1 MKLLSLLLL
10 ILPLIDSYVESAA
23 VRAGVLPH
31 NLYECDPT
39 RPRIRVLS
47 KLIQKPGRPHT
58 IVNEA
63 FQYPRLPDL
72 SPNSRIIT
80 CISVEDL
87 SRNGKGGYA
96 DIVAGGI
103 NTNFVNLIFES
114 QQGEDILFSVTI
126 YATYPGAVL
135 SAEPKNVPAAPPV

>member
-1 MKLLSLLLL
+1 MKAEKNEN
-10 ILPLIDSYVESAA
+10 PEE
-23 VRAGVLPH
+23 
-31 NLYECDPT
+31 NKMLY
-39 RPRIRVLS
+39 IFIYS
-47 KLIQKPGRPHT
+47 I
-58 IVNEA
+58 
-63 FQYPRLPDL
+63 FQ
-72 SPNSRIIT
+72 
-80 CISVEDL
+80 VEDL